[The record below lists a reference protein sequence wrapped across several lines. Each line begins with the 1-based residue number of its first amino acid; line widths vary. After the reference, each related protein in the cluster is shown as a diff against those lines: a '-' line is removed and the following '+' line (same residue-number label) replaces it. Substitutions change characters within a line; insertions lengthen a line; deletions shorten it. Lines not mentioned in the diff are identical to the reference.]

1 MTKLL
6 QQLVDDVLLDVE
18 SDVHRAA
25 CLPGGDIAETLRY
38 AVEMVERQYMARK
51 VNVRTKPETFAR
63 YEAEV
68 REAQDVIEKSVRDTF
83 ARYRKAHA
91 IALLEFPTLQI
102 KAEEALRKRKI
113 RYLFETRMD
122 RNILTVHIVNEYF
135 FEIPLTLETADRT
148 LGLVSYFIHRPE
160 YAHEELPEIR
170 KVWSRQLSR
179 QWEKLT
185 AGTVSTV

>member
-6 QQLVDDVLLDVE
+6 QQLVDNVLLDVE
-18 SDVHRAA
+18 ADVHRAA
-25 CLPGGDIAETLRY
+25 CLPGGEIAETLRY
-38 AVEMVERQYMARK
+38 ALEMVERQYMGRK
-51 VNVRTKPETFAR
+51 VNARTKAETFAR

-68 REAQDVIEKSVRDTF
+68 REAQDLVEKSVREAF

-91 IALLEFPTLQI
+91 IALLEYPALQI
-102 KAEEALRKRKI
+102 RTAEALRKRKI
-113 RYLFETRMD
+113 RYLFETQMD

-135 FEIPLTLETADRT
+135 FEIPLTLENADRT

-185 AGTVSTV
+185 ADTVSTV

>member
-1 MTKLL
+1 MISLGVPMFLWLWVTAGLL
-6 QQLVDDVLLDVE
+6 VLGVLGAIFGALLALASKIFHVE
-18 SDVHRAA
+18 TD
-25 CLPGGDIAETLRY
+25 P
-38 AVEMVERQYMARK
+38 RQDA
-51 VNVRTKPETFAR
+51 
-63 YEAEV
+63 V
-68 REAQDVIEKSVRDTF
+68 RE
-83 ARYRKAHA
+83 
-91 IALLEFPTLQI
+91 LLEYPTLKI
-102 KAEEALRKRKI
+102 KVEEELRKRKI
-113 RYLFETRMD
+113 RYLFETQMD
-122 RNILTVHIVNEYF
+122 RNILTVHIINEYF